1 MNRRWWIMG
10 GALLGAAMV
19 PLLLGGTGLFERLRS
34 FPGSLLA
41 MMLGSAGAA
50 ALNLIALTLAA
61 SRVELASLDL
71 ILRLD
76 SNTPSLR
83 IDALASHRAA

>member
-41 MMLGSAGAA
+41 MMLGMIVVGWNLN
-50 ALNLIALTLAA
+50 ALRLRLLLGRRLLGQRRAFGIVVATELPFARRLAA
-61 SRVELASLDL
+61 REG
-71 ILRLD
+71 R
-76 SNTPSLR
+76 
-83 IDALASHRAA
+83 